1 MVQLSNMIFFMLGI
15 IKDVAKGIYG
25 IPKIVHAK
33 VSLVDIKYI
42 IITHV

>member
-1 MVQLSNMIFFMLGI
+1 MLRT

-33 VSLVDIKYI
+33 VSLVDIKSI
-42 IITHV
+42 IITMRLGGFKIIRIR